1 LRLFVAWKT
10 QDAKMR
16 EDASRNV
23 KAWSERCEHGSKTCY
38 PCFTC
43 TNEHRAEMDRI
54 RDAKWLAERIGAALA
69 EGNTAELLR
78 LVK

>member
-1 LRLFVAWKT
+1 
-10 QDAKMR
+10 MR
-16 EDASRNV
+16 EDAARNV
-23 KAWSERCEHGSKTCY
+23 KAWTERCEHGSKTCY

-43 TNEHRAEMDRI
+43 TNVHRAEMDRI
-54 RDAKWLAERIGAALA
+54 RDAKWLAERMGAALA